1 MNSTILII
9 FIIFSYLM
17 GSIPAG
23 YWFTKWSTG
32 KNIME
37 HGSGNIG
44 STNVKRIAGR
54 RIALFTQL
62 FDMLKGLLP
71 VSLYLLFFSNESA
84 PYLVYAIA
92 LATIV
97 GHDFSIF
104 LKLKGGKGVNTT
116 LGASVL
122 LAPVAVFGAVALY
135 FIVKRLFK
143 YVSLG
148 SLVLA
153 IALPAIEWIM
163 HGFTP
168 TFYYLLACMA
178 LIILLHRKNITRL
191 LRGEE
196 LASV

>member
-1 MNSTILII
+1 MNSTTQIAFVVI
-9 FIIFSYLM
+9 SYLM

-23 YWFTKWSTG
+23 YWLTKWSTG
-32 KNIME
+32 KNILE

-44 STNVKRIAGR
+44 STNVKRIAGK

-62 FDMLKGLLP
+62 IDMLKGLLP
-71 VSLYLLFFSNESA
+71 VSLFLLFFANDSS
-84 PYLVYAIA
+84 PYWVYAVA
-92 LATIV
+92 LAAIV

-104 LKLKGGKGVNTT
+104 LKGKGGKGVNTT

-153 IALPAIEWIM
+153 AALPAIETIM
-163 HGFTP
+163 HGFSP
-168 TFYYLLACMA
+168 TFFYLIVCML
-178 LIILLHRKNITRL
+178 LIVVLHRKNIVRL